1 MKRLIRWAL
10 NHLPRT
16 FLQRIAGISVPVL
29 GWFYIGRG
37 VECPV
42 CGTRRRK
49 FLPYGYVHSRPNAL
63 CPRCL
68 SLERHRLLWLYLQR
82 ETDLLTAYPRI
93 LHIAPEVCLMRKL
106 RKHYDGHPGLYL
118 TADLESPLADMHF
131 DVQHIPLE
139 DDFTDV
145 VICNHILEHV
155 EDDRQALRELHRILK
170 PGGWGIVLSP
180 MDSSRKETFEDDTI
194 TGASTAATTPTGC
207 AVPDSKSPTS
217 TSQPRSPKPSAV
229 STPCPTTIF
238 TSFTKS
244 GSNRLPARFPAGTD
258 RASSPLCDGTASRT
272 VHNC

>member
-106 RKHYDGHPGLYL
+106 RKHYDGHPVLYL

-139 DDFTDV
+139 DDFTA
-145 VICNHILEHV
+145 
-155 EDDRQALRELHRILK
+155 RRELHRILK
-170 PGGWGIVLSP
+170 PGGWGSGLSP
-180 MDSSRKETFEDDTI
+180 MDAPREETFEDDTI
-194 TGASTAATTPTGC
+194 TDPAERTRVFGQYDHRRIYGRDYADRLRSAGFEVADIDFAASLTEAERRLYAL
-207 AVPDSKSPTS
+207 PDDHIYVVYKV
-217 TSQPRSPKPSAV
+217 RE
-229 STPCPTTIF
+229 
-238 TSFTKS
+238 
-244 GSNRLPARFPAGTD
+244 
-258 RASSPLCDGTASRT
+258 
-272 VHNC
+272 

>member
-49 FLPYGYVHSRPNAL
+49 FLPYGYVHPRPNAL

-82 ETDLLTAYPRI
+82 ETDLPTAYPRI

-106 RKHYDGHPGLYL
+106 RKHYDDHPGLYL
-118 TADLESPLADMHF
+118 TADLESPLADLHF

-180 MDSSRKETFEDDTI
+180 MDSSREETFEDDTI
-194 TGASTAATTPTGC
+194 TALFFIALILKCTEIS
-207 AVPDSKSPTS
+207 DL
-217 TSQPRSPKPSAV
+217 KP
-229 STPCPTTIF
+229 
-238 TSFTKS
+238 
-244 GSNRLPARFPAGTD
+244 
-258 RASSPLCDGTASRT
+258 
-272 VHNC
+272 

>member
-155 EDDRQALRELHRILK
+155 EDDRQALREHLRGHPL
-170 PGGWGIVLSP
+170 
-180 MDSSRKETFEDDTI
+180 
-194 TGASTAATTPTGC
+194 
-207 AVPDSKSPTS
+207 
-217 TSQPRSPKPSAV
+217 AV
-229 STPCPTTIF
+229 SWRPGDESEGGNGATMV
-238 TSFTKS
+238 SL
-244 GSNRLPARFPAGTD
+244 GR
-258 RASSPLCDGTASRT
+258 
-272 VHNC
+272 

>member
-82 ETDLLTAYPRI
+82 ETDLPLSLI
-93 LHIAPEVCLMRKL
+93 HI
-106 RKHYDGHPGLYL
+106 
-118 TADLESPLADMHF
+118 
-131 DVQHIPLE
+131 
-139 DDFTDV
+139 
-145 VICNHILEHV
+145 
-155 EDDRQALRELHRILK
+155 
-170 PGGWGIVLSP
+170 
-180 MDSSRKETFEDDTI
+180 
-194 TGASTAATTPTGC
+194 
-207 AVPDSKSPTS
+207 
-217 TSQPRSPKPSAV
+217 
-229 STPCPTTIF
+229 
-238 TSFTKS
+238 
-244 GSNRLPARFPAGTD
+244 
-258 RASSPLCDGTASRT
+258 
-272 VHNC
+272 

>member
-93 LHIAPEVCLMRKL
+93 LHIAPEVCLML
-106 RKHYDGHPGLYL
+106 SLI
-118 TADLESPLADMHF
+118 
-131 DVQHIPLE
+131 HI
-139 DDFTDV
+139 
-145 VICNHILEHV
+145 
-155 EDDRQALRELHRILK
+155 
-170 PGGWGIVLSP
+170 
-180 MDSSRKETFEDDTI
+180 
-194 TGASTAATTPTGC
+194 
-207 AVPDSKSPTS
+207 
-217 TSQPRSPKPSAV
+217 
-229 STPCPTTIF
+229 
-238 TSFTKS
+238 
-244 GSNRLPARFPAGTD
+244 
-258 RASSPLCDGTASRT
+258 
-272 VHNC
+272 

>member
-82 ETDLLTAYPRI
+82 ETDLPTAYPRI

-118 TADLESPLADMHF
+118 TADLESPLADLHF

-180 MDSSRKETFEDDTI
+180 IDSSREETFEDDTI
-194 TGASTAATTPTGC
+194 TDPAERTHVFGQYDHRRIYGRDYADRLRSAGFEVADIDFAASLTEAERRLYAL
-207 AVPDSKSPTS
+207 PDDHIYVVYKV
-217 TSQPRSPKPSAV
+217 RE
-229 STPCPTTIF
+229 
-238 TSFTKS
+238 
-244 GSNRLPARFPAGTD
+244 
-258 RASSPLCDGTASRT
+258 
-272 VHNC
+272 

>member
-82 ETDLLTAYPRI
+82 ETDLPTAYPRI

-118 TADLESPLADMHF
+118 TADLESPLADLHF

-170 PGGWGIVLSP
+170 PGGWGIVLSVA
-180 MDSSRKETFEDDTI
+180 MGLDRLHLDTALCALVI
-194 TGASTAATTPTGC
+194 FFGVGLVIRSYRGP
-207 AVPDSKSPTS
+207 AVP
-217 TSQPRSPKPSAV
+217 SA
-229 STPCPTTIF
+229 P
-238 TSFTKS
+238 
-244 GSNRLPARFPAGTD
+244 LP
-258 RASSPLCDGTASRT
+258 
-272 VHNC
+272 VHTH

>member
-82 ETDLLTAYPRI
+82 ETDLPTAYPRI
-93 LHIAPEVCLMRKL
+93 LHIAPEVCLMRNCANITTVT
-106 RKHYDGHPGLYL
+106 RAC
-118 TADLESPLADMHF
+118 TSP
-131 DVQHIPLE
+131 
-139 DDFTDV
+139 
-145 VICNHILEHV
+145 
-155 EDDRQALRELHRILK
+155 
-170 PGGWGIVLSP
+170 
-180 MDSSRKETFEDDTI
+180 
-194 TGASTAATTPTGC
+194 
-207 AVPDSKSPTS
+207 PTS
-217 TSQPRSPKPSAV
+217 KVRWPTYI
-229 STPCPTTIF
+229 STCST
-238 TSFTKS
+238 
-244 GSNRLPARFPAGTD
+244 FP
-258 RASSPLCDGTASRT
+258 SRT
-272 VHNC
+272 ILRTW

>member
-1 MKRLIRWAL
+1 MAKKEITYTEAMNEIEQILDRFRREEMTVDSLTKEVKRATELIALCKERLHRTEEELKKSPNKMKRLIRWAL

-82 ETDLLTAYPRI
+82 ETDLPTAYPPHPAHRSRSVPDAQTAQT
-93 LHIAPEVCLMRKL
+93 LRRSPGPVPHRRPRKSAG
-106 RKHYDGHPGLYL
+106 RP
-118 TADLESPLADMHF
+118 TFSTCSTFPSRT
-131 DVQHIPLE
+131 I
-139 DDFTDV
+139 FTDV

-155 EDDRQALRELHRILK
+155 EEIGRRCAN
-170 PGGWGIVLSP
+170 
-180 MDSSRKETFEDDTI
+180 
-194 TGASTAATTPTGC
+194 ST
-207 AVPDSKSPTS
+207 
-217 TSQPRSPKPSAV
+217 V
-229 STPCPTTIF
+229 S
-238 TSFTKS
+238 
-244 GSNRLPARFPAGTD
+244 
-258 RASSPLCDGTASRT
+258 
-272 VHNC
+272 

>member
-82 ETDLLTAYPRI
+82 ETDLPTAYPRI

-170 PGGWGIVLSP
+170 PGGWGVVLSP
-180 MDSSRKETFEDDTI
+180 MDFSREETFEDDTI
-194 TGASTAATTPTGC
+194 T
-207 AVPDSKSPTS
+207 D
-217 TSQPRSPKPSAV
+217 
-229 STPCPTTIF
+229 
-238 TSFTKS
+238 
-244 GSNRLPARFPAGTD
+244 PAE
-258 RASSPLCDGTASRT
+258 RT
-272 VHNC
+272 LSLIHI

>member
-82 ETDLLTAYPRI
+82 ETDLPTAYPRI

-106 RKHYDGHPGLYL
+106 RKHYDGHPGL
-118 TADLESPLADMHF
+118 TSP
-131 DVQHIPLE
+131 
-139 DDFTDV
+139 
-145 VICNHILEHV
+145 
-155 EDDRQALRELHRILK
+155 
-170 PGGWGIVLSP
+170 
-180 MDSSRKETFEDDTI
+180 
-194 TGASTAATTPTGC
+194 
-207 AVPDSKSPTS
+207 PTS
-217 TSQPRSPKPSAV
+217 KVRWPTYI
-229 STPCPTTIF
+229 STCST
-238 TSFTKS
+238 
-244 GSNRLPARFPAGTD
+244 FP
-258 RASSPLCDGTASRT
+258 SRT
-272 VHNC
+272 ILRTW